1 MSLLDAA
8 HAAMLADPDDD
19 LARLRYYRT
28 LVDSDLCLMLAEDA
42 ADDRMTPR
50 IFPLEDG
57 PVVLVFDSEERL
69 AGFSA
74 VPVPYAV
81 VPGRVIVTQLA
92 GQGIGVGVNLSDST
106 AAWLMAPLAVDWLA
120 GVLDTG
126 PAETRGRP
134 LAVHAPGPLDPGL
147 SEALAFALA
156 GAGGLA
162 AAAVL
167 ARVAWA
173 DGVQG
178 LMLAFLG
185 ADPGAEA
192 PLSRA
197 VAEALAF
204 SGFEGSAVD
213 VAFLAT
219 DDPAARSLMALGQ
232 PLALPEPPK
241 PPPERG
247 PAPPPGMDPARPPR
261 LR

>member
-8 HAAMLADPDDD
+8 HAAMLADPEDD

-28 LVDSDLCLMLAEDA
+28 LADSDLCLMLADEA
-42 ADDRMTPR
+42 AGDRLTPHV
-50 IFPLEDG
+50 FALEDG
-57 PVVLVFDSEERL
+57 PVVLAFDSEDRL
-69 AGFSA
+69 ADFAA

-81 VPGRVIVTQLA
+81 LPGRVIVARLA
-92 GQGIGVGVNLSDST
+92 GQGIGLGVNLSDPDR
-106 AAWLMAPLAVDWLA
+106 AWLMAPLAVDWLA
-120 GVLDTG
+120 GVLATT

-134 LAVHAPGPLDPGL
+134 VAIHAPGDLEPGL
-147 SEALAFALA
+147 AEALAFALA

-173 DGVQG
+173 DGAQG

-185 ADPGAEA
+185 ADAGAEG

-197 VAEALAF
+197 LAEALAF
-204 SGFEGSAVD
+204 SGFEGGTVD
-213 VAFLAT
+213 LAFLAP
-219 DDPAARSLMALGQ
+219 DDPAARSLLALGQ

-241 PPPERG
+241 PAPARG
-247 PAPPPGMDPARPPR
+247 PAPPGMDPARPPR